1 MLRDLV
7 LIFSSGG
14 EGRVPV
20 LNLPGEKSGNLKR
33 EQRNE
38 GTHEDWGQQT
48 KTQTGVQSDAVEIK
62 LGILSNVS
70 QITLIQHKFQHTKND
85 RYG

>member
-1 MLRDLV
+1 MH
-7 LIFSSGG
+7 LIISSGG

-20 LNLPGEKSGNLKR
+20 LNIPGEKSGNLKR

-62 LGILSNVS
+62 LGILSKCLPNNFGA
-70 QITLIQHKFQHTKND
+70 ITTEI
-85 RYG
+85 

>member
-1 MLRDLV
+1 MH
-7 LIFSSGG
+7 LIISSGG

-38 GTHEDWGQQT
+38 GTQHEDWGGDSKQKHKQ
-48 KTQTGVQSDAVEIK
+48 
-62 LGILSNVS
+62 VS
-70 QITLIQHKFQHTKND
+70 KVMLLK
-85 RYG
+85 